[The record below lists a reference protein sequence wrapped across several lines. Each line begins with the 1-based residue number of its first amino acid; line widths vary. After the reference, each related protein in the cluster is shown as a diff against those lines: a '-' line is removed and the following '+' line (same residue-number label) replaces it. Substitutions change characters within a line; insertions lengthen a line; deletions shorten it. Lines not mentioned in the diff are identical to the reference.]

1 MRLFSQKLHQ
11 MPRLI
16 AGCQGA
22 VVEERDFPAQLL
34 QHSRKLF
41 ATFTGNRTP
50 VDDFHHPK
58 PRQEKLE
65 ALLVERDRRQERA
78 LAGYHRVSGPR
89 IYTWSKQSGPGEVT
103 FSPNAIRGGEYE
115 FHIGTA
121 GSVTLVLQTIILPLL
136 FAGRPSRVTLT
147 GGTHVPSSPSFHYL
161 SEVFAPMLQS
171 LGGDIRLTI
180 NRYGFY
186 PRGGGDIR
194 ADIAPTRGLR
204 PLTLTVP
211 GELRRITGCSGVGN
225 LPLGI
230 AERQRSAAR
239 LALAD
244 QLGDSFPS
252 AEIELVH
259 APGPGRGTFLFLLA
273 ETETALAGF
282 SSLGALGK
290 RAETVGTEVADELC
304 RHLATGAPLDPHL
317 ADQLVPI
324 LALCPGESSFATSCI
339 TRHLLTNLWVISQ
352 FRPLRFQVTG
362 EEGTPGEV
370 TIFPGDWP
378 EPA

>member
-1 MRLFSQKLHQ
+1 MLQIDGSYGEGGGQILRTALTLSCLTGTPFCIGNIRRGRKKPGLMPQHLASVRAAQAISGALVLHAEHGSTS
-11 MPRLI
+11 L
-16 AGCQGA
+16 
-22 VVEERDFPAQLL
+22 
-34 QHSRKLF
+34 
-41 ATFTGNRTP
+41 
-50 VDDFHHPK
+50 
-58 PRQEKLE
+58 
-65 ALLVERDRRQERA
+65 
-78 LAGYHRVSGPR
+78 
-89 IYTWSKQSGPGEVT
+89 T

-225 LPLGI
+225 LPIDI
-230 AERQRSAAR
+230 AARQRAA
-239 LALAD
+239 ALATLAD
-244 QLGDSFPS
+244 GLGGRVRPAD
-252 AEIELVH
+252 IELLDV
-259 APGPGRGTFLFLLA
+259 ASPGPGTFLFLLA
-273 ETETALAGF
+273 DTDTVRSGFTA
-282 SSLGALGK
+282 LGALGK
-290 RAETVGTEVADELC
+290 RAETVGAEATEELC
-304 RHLATGAPLDPHL
+304 AHLSTGAALDPHL
-317 ADQLVPI
+317 ADQVVTF
-324 LALCPGESSFATSCI
+324 LALSPGQSFFTTSRI